1 MSENLTGFRDTL
13 FAGLWIGI
21 ALIFLLVVSKEAI
34 SWYFNLG
41 WPFETSVPL
50 VPMAWVGNIA
60 VNLYIRY
67 HRISLPTWLTFGYA
81 VEFGGAMSNVCTDT
95 DMSSD
100 YEGDGGWPCFPSK
113 LHGWLADVAGPEGW
127 KYLLQPPAKLVLCLL
142 FLAFNVGMLAVLV
155 AVVRDPECL
164 YESPRHREERKQRKK
179 CERCA
184 ETGLREL
191 DEIKND

>member
-1 MSENLTGFRDTL
+1 MGGRTGNSEWAIFQ
-13 FAGLWIGI
+13 
-21 ALIFLLVVSKEAI
+21 FLLTTVLVSVIKARQ
-34 SWYFNLG
+34 
-41 WPFETSVPL
+41 T
-50 VPMAWVGNIA
+50 
-60 VNLYIRY
+60 
-67 HRISLPTWLTFGYA
+67 PTLTYNRFGYV

-164 YESPRHREERKQRKK
+164 YESRRHREERKQRKK